1 MNDNAN
7 LAKYIPKKYQHDITD
22 TFADIDFVNNRTVQY
37 FTVHFDNGDRLSA
50 HGVKNIVNAIKKRK
64 GMVTMPKKSKSKPES
79 KPTRSYSNY
88 RELIDYCAN
97 NGYANESFSRFFEEI
112 SEKNSDLMAEN
123 RKIYDEK
130 LQELENT
137 PMLRKDYLEAYDK
150 LTKEKET
157 MNIHFT
163 DSCFI
168 EKAIKAFVC
177 HKAKMFKK
185 DDSVA
190 EEAVYFIIHD
200 CDFLSVMIHMDE
212 LRYWECNTEEYNES
226 LASNNFIG
234 DSFFGRYPYLL
245 SGNLLDKML
254 ELYFKQN

>member
-1 MNDNAN
+1 MTTQTYQNIFLKNISMI
-7 LAKYIPKKYQHDITD
+7 LPIPLLMLILL
-22 TFADIDFVNNRTVQY
+22 ITVQ
-37 FTVHFDNGDRLSA
+37 FNFLPSI
-50 HGVKNIVNAIKKRK
+50 GVKNIVNAIKKRK
-64 GMVTMPKKSKSKPES
+64 GAFPMSKKSKPES
-79 KPTRSYSNY
+79 KPARKYSNY
-88 RELIDYCAN
+88 LELIDYCAN
-97 NGYANESFSRFFEEI
+97 NGYANDSFSQFFEEI
-112 SEKNSDLMAEN
+112 SEKNSNLMAEN

-157 MNIHFT
+157 VNIHAV
-163 DSCFI
+163 DSRFI
-168 EKAIKAFVC
+168 EKAIKAFVY
-177 HKAKMFKK
+177 HKAELLKK
-185 DDSVA
+185 DKSIA

-212 LRYWECNTEEYNES
+212 LRYWECNTEEYNNS

-234 DSFFGRYPYLL
+234 DSFYGRYPYLL

-254 ELYFKQN
+254 KLYFKQN

>member
-1 MNDNAN
+1 MKDNAD

-22 TFADIDFVNNRTVQY
+22 TFVDIDFVNNRTVQF
-37 FTVHFDNGDRLSA
+37 FTVHFDNGDRLSE

-64 GMVTMPKKSKSKPES
+64 GVITMPKKSKSKS
-79 KPTRSYSNY
+79 KPARKYSNY
-88 RELIDYCAN
+88 LELIDYCAN
-97 NGYANESFSRFFEEI
+97 NGYADDSFSHFFEEI

-130 LQELENT
+130 FAELENT
-137 PMLRKDYLEAYDK
+137 PMVRKDYLEAYDK

-157 MNIHFT
+157 ININAVNPW
-163 DSCFI
+163 FI

-190 EEAVYFIIHD
+190 EKAVYFIIHD

-212 LRYWECNTEEYNES
+212 LKYWECNTEECDES

-254 ELYFKQN
+254 EIYFKQK